1 MPTPTT
7 IRSLT
12 VAPLDIP
19 MLRPFGI
26 AGGAQLVAE
35 AALCTVELADGTRG
49 FGEASPFPA
58 FDGETRD
65 GALEAMLASRS
76 GVEGEDARG
85 WRRIASDLAVRAS
98 ASAAARCAIETAV
111 LDALTRRAGLPLW
124 AFFGGATRELVT
136 DVTIP
141 ITSIDESRRDAA
153 ERAAEGFTR
162 LKVKVGGPGSATDAA
177 RLLAI
182 HEAAPH
188 AELMLD
194 GNGGLTA
201 EAALDLLSDL
211 RTRGIT
217 PILFE
222 QPVPGPDLAGLLR
235 VSREGSVPVA
245 ADESV
250 RTAADA
256 LQVAAL
262 GAAQVVNIKLMK
274 SGVAEALAIAA
285 VARAAGLGLM
295 IGGMVEARLAMS
307 MSACLA
313 AGLGGFA
320 FVDLDTP
327 LFLAADPFAGGY
339 AQRGATLDLTPI
351 EAGHGATP
359 GAPSGLPDRALG
371 TSLPPLR

>member
-7 IRSLT
+7 IRRLT

-19 MLRPFGI
+19 MHRPFGI
-26 AGGAQLVAE
+26 AGGAQQSVVE
-35 AALCTVELADGTRG
+35 AALCTVELADGTVG
-49 FGEASPFPA
+49 HGEASPFPA
-58 FDGETRD
+58 FDGDTRD
-65 GALEAMLASRS
+65 AAVEAMLAARA
-76 GVEGEDARG
+76 GVEGEDARA
-85 WRRIASDLAVRAS
+85 WRRIAAHVAIAAS
-98 ASAAARCAIETAV
+98 ASGAARCAIETAV

-124 AFFGGATRELVT
+124 AFFGGATRSLVT
-136 DVTIP
+136 DVTLP
-141 ITSIDESRRDAA
+141 ITSIDEARRDAA
-153 ERAAEGFTR
+153 ERVAEGFTR
-162 LKVKVGGPGSATDAA
+162 LKVKVGGPGAAGDAA

-201 EAALDLLSDL
+201 GAALDLLADL
-211 RTRGIT
+211 RARGVT

-222 QPVPGPDLAGLLR
+222 QPVPGPDLAGLLQ
-235 VSREGSVPVA
+235 VAREGGVPVA

-256 LQVAAL
+256 LRVAAL

-274 SGVAEALAIAA
+274 SGVVEALAIAA
-285 VARAAGLGLM
+285 VARAAGLELM
-295 IGGMVEARLAMS
+295 IGGMVEARLAMG

-327 LFLAADPFAGGY
+327 LFLAADPFTGGY
-339 AQRGATLDLTPI
+339 AQHGATLDLTPI
-351 EAGHGATP
+351 EAGHGATWT
-359 GAPSGLPDRALG
+359 DQG
-371 TSLPPLR
+371 TLR

>member
-1 MPTPTT
+1 MLRSPRMAHPTT

-12 VAPLDIP
+12 VEALDIP
-19 MLRPFGI
+19 MRRPFGI
-26 AGGAQLVAE
+26 AGGTQHVAE

-49 FGEASPFPA
+49 FGEASPLPA

-65 GALEAMLASRS
+65 GAIEAMLAARAD
-76 GVEGEDARG
+76 VEGEDARA
-85 WRRIASDLAVRAS
+85 WRRIAARAAV
-98 ASAAARCAIETAV
+98 SAAASCAARCSIETAV

-124 AFFGGATRELVT
+124 AFFGGAARELVT

-141 ITSIDESRRDAA
+141 TGSVAEATRDAK

-162 LKVKVGGPGSATDAA
+162 LKVKVGGPAAAADAA

-182 HEAAPH
+182 HEAAPR

-201 EAALDLLSDL
+201 EAALDLLADL
-211 RTRGIT
+211 RARGVT

-222 QPVPGPDLAGLLR
+222 QPVPGADLAGLAR
-235 VSREGSVPVA
+235 VTREGSVPVA

-256 LQVAAL
+256 QRVAAL

-295 IGGMVEARLAMS
+295 IGGMVEARLAMG

-339 AQRGATLDLTPI
+339 VQRGAVLDLGPI
-351 EAGHGATP
+351 EAGHGAVP
-359 GAPSGLPDRALG
+359 G
-371 TSLPPLR
+371 

>member
-7 IRSLT
+7 IRRLT

-26 AGGAQLVAE
+26 AGGAQRVAE

-58 FDGETRD
+58 FDGDTRD
-65 GALEAMLASRS
+65 GAVEAMLAARA
-76 GVEGEDARG
+76 GVEGEDARA
-85 WRRIASDLAVRAS
+85 WRRIAAHAAVAAGS
-98 ASAAARCAIETAV
+98 SGAARCAIETAV

-124 AFFGGATRELVT
+124 AFFGGATRALVT
-136 DVTIP
+136 DVTLP
-141 ITSIDESRRDAA
+141 IASIEEARSDAA
-153 ERAAEGFTR
+153 ARAAEGFTR
-162 LKVKVGGPGSATDAA
+162 LKVKVGGATAGDDAA

-182 HEAAPH
+182 HEAAPA

-194 GNGGLTA
+194 GNGGLSA
-201 EAALDLLSDL
+201 EAALDLLADL
-211 RTRGIT
+211 RARGVT

-222 QPVPGPDLAGLLR
+222 QPVPGPDLAGLTK
-235 VSREGSVPVA
+235 VTREGGVPVA

-256 LQVAAL
+256 LRVAAL

-285 VARAAGLGLM
+285 AARAAGLALM

-327 LFLAADPFAGGY
+327 LFLAKDPFSGGY
-339 AQRGATLDLTPI
+339 SQRGPALDLTPI
-351 EAGHGATP
+351 EAGHGASP
-359 GAPSGLPDRALG
+359 G
-371 TSLPPLR
+371 